1 MASRPPPR
9 FVVRP
14 HDAAGWRRR
23 AWWLGGAWLLS
34 LLLTGLIVGAAVRH
48 ATPAAVEERQLKALG
63 KQNDDLLQQVA
74 NLQRAD
80 QVADIANQSLRKTLA
95 EREEELSGLRAD
107 LGFYSRLTG
116 GDAQREGL
124 KVQEVRLQPVSS
136 SHAWNLTLSLT
147 QNAKRGED
155 VSGNATVA
163 VEGLRGDK
171 VVRLAWDALGDTS
184 QASGMAFRFKYF
196 QQLHATIVLPADFR
210 PTRLVITAQPA
221 GDDAVSRA
229 VTWSDALSGHLTP
242 TQGEQ
247 DAQP

>member
-14 HDAAGWRRR
+14 HDASAGRRR
-23 AWWLGGAWLLS
+23 MLWLGAAWAAS
-34 LLLTGLIVGAAVRH
+34 LLLVGLLVGGITRR
-48 ATPAAVEERQLKALG
+48 ATPAATEQRQVKALT
-63 KQNDDLLQQVA
+63 KQNDDLQQQVA
-74 NLQRAD
+74 NLQRAG
-80 QVADIANQSLRKTLA
+80 QVADIANGSLRKTLA
-95 EREEELSGLRAD
+95 EREEEISGLRAD

-124 KVQEVRLQPVSS
+124 KVQEARLQPVENSRG
-136 SHAWNLTLSLT
+136 WNLTLSLT

-155 VSGNATVA
+155 VTGNAMVS

-171 VVRLAWDALGDTS
+171 VVQLDWPSLGDAA
-184 QASGMAFRFKYF
+184 QHDGMPFRFKYF
-196 QQLHATIVLPADFR
+196 QQLHGTIVLPADFH
-210 PTRLVITAQPA
+210 PTRLLIKAQA
-221 GDDAVSRA
+221 NGDDAVTRT
-229 VTWSDALSGHLTP
+229 VGWSEALSGHLTP

>member
-14 HDAAGWRRR
+14 HDAAGRRRR
-23 AWWLGGAWLLS
+23 AWWLAGAWLLS
-34 LLLTGLIVGAAVRH
+34 VALTGVIVGALVRH
-48 ATPAAVEERQLKALG
+48 ATPAATEQRELKVLA
-63 KQNDDLLQQVA
+63 KQNDDLQQQVA
-74 NLQRAD
+74 NLQRAG
-80 QVADIANQSLRKTLA
+80 QVGDIANQSLRKTLA
-95 EREEELSGLRAD
+95 EREEEITGLRAD

-155 VSGNATVA
+155 VTGNATVA

-171 VVRLAWDALGDTS
+171 VVRLTWDALGDTS
-184 QASGMAFRFKYF
+184 QSSGMAFRFKYF

-210 PTRLVITAQPA
+210 PTRLVITAQPS

-229 VTWSDALSGHLTP
+229 VTWADALSGHLTP

>member
-14 HDAAGWRRR
+14 HDAGGLRRR
-23 AWWLGGAWLLS
+23 ALWLGAGWLLS
-34 LLLTGLIVGAAVRH
+34 LVLTGLVVGGLVRH
-48 ATPAAVEERQLKALG
+48 ATPAATEKRQLDALA
-63 KQNDDLLQQVA
+63 KDNDDLRQQVA
-74 NLQRAD
+74 NLQRAT
-80 QVADIANQSLRKTLA
+80 QVGDIATRSLRQTLA
-95 EREEELSGLRAD
+95 EREEEISGLRAD

-124 KVQEVRLQPVSS
+124 KVQEVRVQPVAS

-147 QNAKRGED
+147 QNARRGED
-155 VSGNATVA
+155 VDGTATVS
-163 VEGLRGDK
+163 VEGLRGEK
-171 VVRLAWDALGDTS
+171 VVKLDWPALGDAAQS
-184 QASGMAFRFKYF
+184 SGIPFRFKYF

-210 PTRLVITAQPA
+210 PTRLLIHAQPS
-221 GDDAVSRA
+221 GDEAVSRA
-229 VTWSDALSGHLTP
+229 VAWNDAVSGHLTP

>member
-14 HDAAGWRRR
+14 HDASVGRRR
-23 AWWLGGAWLLS
+23 ALWLGAAWLAS
-34 LLLTGLIVGAAVRH
+34 LIIVALVVGGIAHH
-48 ATPAAVEERQLKALG
+48 ATPAANEERQVKALSR
-63 KQNDDLLQQVA
+63 QNDDLQQQVA
-74 NLQRAD
+74 NLQRAG
-80 QVADIANQSLRKTLA
+80 QVADIANRSLRKTLA
-95 EREEELSGLRAD
+95 EREEEISGLRAD

-124 KVQEVRLQPVSS
+124 KVQEARLQPVER

-147 QNAKRGED
+147 QNAKRGDD
-155 VSGNATVA
+155 VTGNAVVS

-171 VVRLAWDALGDTS
+171 VVQLDWNQLGDAA
-184 QASGMAFRFKYF
+184 QHDGIPFRFKYF
-196 QQLHATIVLPADFR
+196 QQLQGTIVLPADFR
-210 PTRLVITAQPA
+210 PTRLIIKAQPA
-221 GDDAVSRA
+221 GDDP
-229 VTWSDALSGHLTP
+229 VTRTVAWDEALSGHLTP